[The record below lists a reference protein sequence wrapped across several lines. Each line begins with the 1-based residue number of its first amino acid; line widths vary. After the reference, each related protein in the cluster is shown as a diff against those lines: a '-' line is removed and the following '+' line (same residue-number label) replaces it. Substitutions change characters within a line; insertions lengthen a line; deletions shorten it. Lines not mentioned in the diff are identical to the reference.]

1 MKETSTIPHTPSIG
15 RQSQTTET
23 KRVAIYI
30 RCSSDEAKKG
40 GYSPETQEEKLR
52 GFIKNNR
59 WQLEERYI
67 YKDIGYSGGVKER
80 PALHRLL
87 TDAKNKEF
95 DIVLV
100 FRLDRF
106 FRKLRLLE
114 NVLTELL
121 DSEIGVK
128 SITEPW
134 ADYSNPSARLNVQ
147 ILGAVAEWQR
157 EIGLGSRNE
166 GMIKAMKAGK
176 WLGGTPPY
184 GYKFN
189 KETQRLE
196 IDEKEA
202 RIVKMLYGWLANERL
217 SEYKIQQKI
226 NSMKIPTKYDR
237 LGRKKKTGIKYWW
250 NRRTIGRILRSEIY
264 AGAFYYRRYKSSARV
279 RGENNLRPK
288 EEWIRVE
295 DKSLKIISRRL
306 FEKAQQ
312 QLKKNKELSPRNTKQ
327 SYTLQHKII
336 CGFDGYRYQCATR
349 HYHSKKTG
357 DSRKTKYYFCTGNR
371 RYFSPKRCPVPTIS
385 ESRILPPIWEKLKE
399 ILTNPEII
407 MQELRGYVE
416 QKSKKNQVQRQLNN
430 IEGFLNSSNA
440 KQERYAELYAEGSIN
455 KEFYDRKIQGCEKEI
470 EGLQKEKEKLSHL
483 LLTEEERQ
491 KRIKSIK
498 GLYLQLRESLENATY
513 EVKREVLQRLV
524 GKIVKTGN
532 NLDIE
537 FNLPSTES
545 SLKPTPVDCSN
556 NRRMDCPHNHPKTF
570 SIFVTTQL
578 LPKNEVRKEG
588 LAKA

>member
-59 WQLEERYI
+59 WQLEERHI

-87 TDAKNKEF
+87 ADAKNKEF

-202 RIVKMLYGWLANERL
+202 RIVKMLYRWLVNERL

-226 NSMKIPTKYDR
+226 NSMEIPTKYDR
-237 LGRKKKTGIKYWW
+237 LGRKKKTGSRCWW

-295 DKSLKIISRRL
+295 DKSLKIISREL

-349 HYHSKKTG
+349 HYHSEKTG
-357 DSRKTKYYFCTGNR
+357 ESRKTKYYFCTGNR
-371 RYFSPKRCPVPTIS
+371 RYFSPKGCPAPTIS
-385 ESRILPPIWEKLKE
+385 ESRILPPVWEKLKE

-407 MQELRGYVE
+407 TQELKDYLE
-416 QKSKKNQVQRQLNN
+416 QRSKKNEIQRQLNN
-430 IEGFLNSSNA
+430 IEDSLNSSNA
-440 KQERYAELYAEGSIN
+440 KRERYAELYAEGSIN
-455 KEFYDRKIQGCEKEI
+455 KEFYDKKIQECEKEI

-491 KRIKSIK
+491 KRVKSIK
-498 GLYLQLRESLENATY
+498 GLYLQLKESLENATY

-524 GKIVKTGN
+524 GKIIKTGN

-537 FNLPSTES
+537 FNLPFTES